1 MNGGAIGE
9 VEGRETG
16 RSWRKKREN
25 ETNIILF
32 KLKNAQNFK
41 NNLIKNSNS
50 HFTFY

>member
-1 MNGGAIGE
+1 MGE

-32 KLKNAQNFK
+32 ELKNA
-41 NNLIKNSNS
+41 
-50 HFTFY
+50 